1 MAEARDP
8 VPPESE
14 PVVSS
19 TTEQEAREARCL
31 FRHQLFF
38 MLGIF
43 VFIVVGFFAMS
54 SKTGALLVTIGAG
67 VCWTLSGI
75 YAIEGRRHMFA
86 GMRWGSFGQ
95 MTVRPHRST
104 STGAIVVGVILIV
117 LGVIGFGNLALWIVR
132 S

>member
-1 MAEARDP
+1 MVDARDP

-19 TTEQEAREARCL
+19 TPETVKRMERCL

-43 VFIVVGFFAMS
+43 LFIVVGFFAMGT
-54 SKTGALLVTIGAG
+54 KVGALVVTIGAG
-67 VCWTLSGI
+67 VSWTLSGI

-86 GMRWGSFGQ
+86 GMRWTAFGNVR
-95 MTVRPHRST
+95 VRPQKS
-104 STGAIVVGVILIV
+104 SATGAIVVGVILIV
-117 LGVIGFGNLALWIVR
+117 LGAIGFGNLALWLLM